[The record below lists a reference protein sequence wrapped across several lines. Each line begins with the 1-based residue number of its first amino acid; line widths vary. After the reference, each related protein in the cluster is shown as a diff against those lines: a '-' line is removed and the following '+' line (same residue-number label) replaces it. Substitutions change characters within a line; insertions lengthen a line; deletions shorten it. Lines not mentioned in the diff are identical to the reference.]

1 MLVVAFLQVTFSVY
15 KCYCCSNEI
24 GLDAG
29 THYVRIE
36 ISDRWCYGDAL
47 AHAMATED
55 GLPRHQV
62 WGFVCLRC
70 AKPLHRVFEAMRSNV
85 ALDTKESS

>member
-1 MLVVAFLQVTFSVY
+1 MLVVASLQVTVSVY

-29 THYVRIE
+29 THYVRLE
-36 ISDRWCYGDAL
+36 ISERWPYGEAVV
-47 AHAMATED
+47 AASMQD

-70 AKPLHRVFEAMRSNV
+70 AKPLHRIFEAMRSNV